1 MHTLTFYPLGN
12 ADSCL
17 INLANGKKL
26 LFDFGNE
33 CNPADQ
39 SDKRIDLAAYLL
51 KDLEDAGR
59 DYYDVVAFTHLDA
72 DHIRGATEFFW
83 LDHNEEYQS
92 QGRIKIKELWVP
104 AAAIVQ
110 DNLEDEEARVLQAE
124 AQYRLLRN
132 EGIRVFSRPDKL
144 DAWLEEHESDLTD
157 DELVIDAG
165 NIVPT
170 FDLEE
175 DNVEFFVHSPFAEA
189 CEGKIEDRNEGCLVF
204 QVVFRCGQVDT
215 RIMLTDDTKCEN
227 LAAIVRITE
236 AHQAQYEDLDRLG
249 WDVLRIPHHCS
260 YLSLNVEGQKGTEV
274 TEPLPDIKRLYED
287 HIGQHALLISTSNP
301 ILSADTT
308 QPPHFQAASY
318 YKGLVEDPDQQ
329 FVVTMEHPTEAQPQP
344 LVITIDELGAT
355 IQPATNSEVSKASQS
370 GNSLGSARATSS
382 SPAPNHVSATLTPT
396 GMVQIKAEVFDQLD
410 GPMAGV
416 YPSNGYVLAKG
427 KWLRFTI
434 VNEFANVLFTRR
446 WRVENHGWEA
456 TQANCLAYTIDGER
470 GISVRRVTAYTGSH
484 YLICELVHDGRV
496 IASAQHVVSIG

>member
-1 MHTLTFYPLGN
+1 M
-12 ADSCL
+12 
-17 INLANGKKL
+17 
-26 LFDFGNE
+26 
-33 CNPADQ
+33 
-39 SDKRIDLAAYLL
+39 
-51 KDLEDAGR
+51 
-59 DYYDVVAFTHLDA
+59 
-72 DHIRGATEFFW
+72 
-83 LDHNEEYQS
+83 
-92 QGRIKIKELWVP
+92 
-104 AAAIVQ
+104 
-110 DNLEDEEARVLQAE
+110 
-124 AQYRLLRN
+124 
-132 EGIRVFSRPDKL
+132 
-144 DAWLEEHESDLTD
+144 
-157 DELVIDAG
+157 
-165 NIVPT
+165 
-170 FDLEE
+170 
-175 DNVEFFVHSPFAEA
+175 HSPFAEA